1 MSDSSTADNDD
12 NRMADS
18 STADDDR
25 IITHLEWRSNNIK
38 EKLNNSIK
46 ILKDDKNDDLQDL
59 TIYVVSIEDDINY
72 ILENIKNIG
81 VKNKLIDT
89 IASDDV
95 PGKRFLNNMEIILNN
110 YNVRTLLEQ
119 LDIYIKKI
127 LSQNIKITSRK
138 YFFREPEIEIL
149 TDIIKSEEKIVSVIQ
164 EISQI
169 YNDIKK
175 STPKVV
181 PESGGGKRKSKRKY
195 TKKQKKSRRARRTR
209 K

>member
-1 MSDSSTADNDD
+1 
-12 NRMADS
+12 MADS
-18 STADDDR
+18 STADDVDK
-25 IITHLEWRSNNIK
+25 IITHLEWRSNNIIK
-38 EKLNNSIK
+38 NLENSIK

-59 TIYVVSIEDDINY
+59 TIYVVSIEDDINF

-95 PGKRFLNNMEIILNN
+95 PGTRFLNNMETILNN

-127 LSQNIKITSRK
+127 LSQNNKIASLK
-138 YFFREPEIEIL
+138 YFFREQEIDIL
-149 TDIIKSEEKIVSVIQ
+149 TNIIKSEEKIVSVIQ

-181 PESGGGKRKSKRKY
+181 PERGGGKRKSKRKY

>member
-1 MSDSSTADNDD
+1 MSDSSAT
-12 NRMADS
+12 
-18 STADDDR
+18 DDDK
-25 IITHLEWRSNNIK
+25 IITHLEWRSNNII

-46 ILKDDKNDDLQDL
+46 ILNDDKNDDLQSL
-59 TIYVVSIEDDINY
+59 TIYVVSIEDDIHY

-95 PGKRFLNNMEIILNN
+95 PGKQFLNNMEIILNN
-110 YNVRTLLEQ
+110 YNVITLLEQ

-127 LSQNIKITSRK
+127 SQKNNITSQK
-138 YFFREPEIEIL
+138 DFFREHEIKIL
-149 TDIIKSEEKIVSVIQ
+149 TDIIKSKEKIVSEIQ
-164 EISQI
+164 EI
-169 YNDIKK
+169 YNDVKQ
-175 STPKVV
+175 STSTVA
-181 PESGGGKRKSKRKY
+181 PENGGGKRKSKRKY